1 MIKSIIGLL
10 VLFLPLQTYAQVVN
24 FKDID
29 SVFVKKTD
37 WNINELRDPP
47 LTCTTFEEYGTKEGY
62 IINKEHN
69 IKEIKQLC
77 KELENMPTS
86 KPKVMDVRCKLYFYT
101 SDTIAFTACIDY
113 HTTLLDGCYYKTT
126 PCLRKIID
134 NMTNKHKEKIFEH
147 KQMRKDADRI
157 ISGKDSLINYLKEQM
172 PLILK
177 NNTKDS
183 SATICISCNV
193 DKHGN
198 TVNAYIR
205 QDKGVNKIPSNII
218 NHVKAIC
225 KDVIRWNAN
234 KERTVFDIITKRIEL
249 IKN

>member
-77 KELENMPTS
+77 KELRNMPTS
-86 KPKVMDVRCKLYFYT
+86 KPKVMDVRCKLYFT
-101 SDTIAFTACIDY
+101 
-113 HTTLLDGCYYKTT
+113 HQTLLHLQ
-126 PCLRKIID
+126 PAL
-134 NMTNKHKEKIFEH
+134 
-147 KQMRKDADRI
+147 
-157 ISGKDSLINYLKEQM
+157 
-172 PLILK
+172 
-177 NNTKDS
+177 
-183 SATICISCNV
+183 
-193 DKHGN
+193 
-198 TVNAYIR
+198 
-205 QDKGVNKIPSNII
+205 
-218 NHVKAIC
+218 
-225 KDVIRWNAN
+225 
-234 KERTVFDIITKRIEL
+234 IITQPYWTAVI
-249 IKN
+249 IKPHRAYGRQSTK